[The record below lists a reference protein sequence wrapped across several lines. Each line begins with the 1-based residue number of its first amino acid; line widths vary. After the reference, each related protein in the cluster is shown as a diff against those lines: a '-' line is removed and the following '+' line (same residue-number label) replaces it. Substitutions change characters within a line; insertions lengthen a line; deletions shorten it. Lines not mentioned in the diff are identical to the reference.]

1 MYNIINCIFKDARQK
16 FDFFQRKNRNL
27 VKVILIKG
35 GFHSILQA
43 KKKAYQKY
51 KQYFNF
57 ERFHLHHESEE
68 YTEVAK
74 LSAHRKV
81 VSYKEFVES
90 VRDSIPLQNI
100 DKIVK
105 DAVNRVLSKESI
117 TELCYDVVIQ
127 ESGNTNSDSYYCR
140 SPSTVNKLKE
150 ELMRKTVDS
159 VSKYLGSEICN
170 EIQRHIQTE
179 LQSKLSIDTESIY
192 AFLNFSTVLFLE
204 AMVTAIGY
212 MLNPVLGVLFGL
224 LSVVGTL
231 LFAVNV
237 NSRSWRR
244 DVANDIYKQ
253 MDKNK
258 EKVVT
263 ELSSNI
269 RTRCKITADHLKLI
283 ADLLEKFTSRIHLND
298 QDTRELFFF
307 IFCLF
312 QNVKKHSIYIYSL
325 YKWSFPGDGEDEN
338 AKKMFIS

>member
-16 FDFFQRKNRNL
+16 LDFFQRKNQNL

-74 LSAHRKV
+74 LSAHRKA

-100 DKIVK
+100 EKLVK
-105 DAVNRVLSKESI
+105 DAVNRAFSKESI
-117 TELCYDVVIQ
+117 TELCFDVVIQ
-127 ESGNTNSDSYYCR
+127 ESGNTNSDPYYCR
-140 SPSTVNKLKE
+140 SGSTVNKLKE
-150 ELMRKTVDS
+150 ELMRKTMDS
-159 VSKYLGSEICN
+159 VGSYLGTEICK
-170 EIQRHIQTE
+170 EIQKHIQTE
-179 LQSKLSIDTESIY
+179 IQSKLSIDTELIY
-192 AFLNFSTVLFLE
+192 TVLNFSKVLFLE
-204 AMVTAIGY
+204 AVVTTIGY
-212 MLNPVLGVLFGL
+212 ILNPLLGALFLVLSFVYTLF
-224 LSVVGTL
+224 
-231 LFAVNV
+231 FAVNV

-244 DVANDIYKQ
+244 AVANQIYKQ
-253 MDKNK
+253 VDKNK

-269 RTRCKITADHLKLI
+269 RTRCKKTADHLKLI
-283 ADLLEKFTSRIHLND
+283 ADLLEEFTSSIDLND
-298 QDTRELFFF
+298 QDTRELFLFMS
-307 IFCLF
+307 CLF
-312 QNVKKHSIYIYSL
+312 QNVKKNTRYI
-325 YKWSFPGDGEDEN
+325 
-338 AKKMFIS
+338 FILI